1 MHTLNIEWLN
11 WHLWKN
17 KGEWKWKKKQHES
30 ETTSA
35 FITRLQD
42 VSTTCNFENYS
53 AKTAILDNVISKCL
67 SNKLLLIITRTT
79 VKLKTLLEISFRA
92 EQQAVETEKM

>member
-1 MHTLNIEWLN
+1 MIKLTLM
-11 WHLWKN
+11 K
-17 KGEWKWKKKQHES
+17 KQGRMKMKKKKHES

-42 VSTTCNFENYS
+42 ASTTCNFENYS

-67 SNKLLLIITRTT
+67 SNKLCC
-79 VKLKTLLEISFRA
+79 
-92 EQQAVETEKM
+92 

>member
-1 MHTLNIEWLN
+1 M
-11 WHLWKN
+11 
-17 KGEWKWKKKQHES
+17 KKKKKHES

-42 VSTTCNFENYS
+42 ASTTCNFENYS

-67 SNKLLLIITRTT
+67 SNKLCC
-79 VKLKTLLEISFRA
+79 
-92 EQQAVETEKM
+92 